1 MPRLPLLLVPWTLLL
16 AAPVACDD
24 DGGDSSSDGGDVPC
38 TVDAD
43 CDQGYECEVEHDE
56 SYCKPHGGDDGDD
69 GEGKDDGAHANEE
82 F

>member
-24 DGGDSSSDGGDVPC
+24 DGDGGSDGDDVPC

-43 CDQGYECEVEHDE
+43 CDQGHECEVEHGE
-56 SYCKPHGGDDGDD
+56 GRCKPHGGDDDD
-69 GEGKDDGAHANEE
+69 DSSGKDDGAHANEE